1 VQKAILENQGKRRE
15 INLSACKKIRITSR
29 DWELLKYLA
38 EYAVVSVDT
47 VGKIFGTEKYHE
59 DRITELKKAK
69 LISRKKNLVYLTKAG
84 RELLEQNNFPC
95 RALPDSISRET
106 RYPKVA
112 DFAVK
117 ISGSNWDFI
126 PSWRY
131 KEERG
136 GLSLRGARLYG
147 VISNKEVEYAVYN
160 IGKEPRDKS
169 LRNLKQEIMNL
180 PVTLGLNRAVI
191 FAESEEAM
199 QDYGEEPMGL
209 MEQWLLLYN
218 DVNLALLKRA
228 ASENLIKK
236 AAQMLFEH
244 GGPPEWKG
252 ADYTVD
258 NGRQAVVL
266 IFNDVEKIARL
277 NEYAELL
284 AYRRIRSQGNV
295 VIVCLKDREEYYRQ
309 KYPRFEVM
317 AVDAERLIE
326 KDGGDKQ

>member
-1 VQKAILENQGKRRE
+1 MPLLSNCREGVRFSVSVMQKI
-15 INLSACKKIRITSR
+15 KITDR
-29 DWELLKYLA
+29 DWELLKFLG
-38 EYAVVSVDT
+38 EYRIVSVDT
-47 VGKIFGTEKYHE
+47 VGKLFKTEKYHQ
-59 DRITELKKAK
+59 DRLTALRKAR
-69 LISRKKNLVYLTKAG
+69 LISRHKNLVSLAKRG
-84 RELLEQNNFPC
+84 RELLQERNLPC
-95 RALPDSISRET
+95 NPVGDSKAAEN
-106 RYPKVA
+106 RYPRIA
-112 DFAVK
+112 DFALK
-117 ISGSNWDFI
+117 IADSNWVFI

-136 GLSLRGARLYG
+136 KLSLRGARLYG

-180 PVTLGLNRAVI
+180 PVTLGLRRAVI
-191 FAESEEAM
+191 FAESEKAM

-218 DVNLALLKRA
+218 DINLALLKRA